1 MNILVNMEGV
11 LKMDLTN
18 ISGLILTPSANDNEI
33 LKVENE
39 MDVKLPY
46 SFKNLLKTSNGLS
59 TEEGIVIYGTKDIV
73 ERNETW
79 ETQVYAQGYIAIGDN
94 SGGGVFLMYQGDR
107 EKSILIVDSGDMTI
121 EHSNLVTSDINQ
133 WIKSGLLIETD
144 ETVDNINWSE
154 YCKVVLID
162 TPDGGLKD
170 LLKIK
175 NVFGLNI
182 TAADL
187 LKGSKNPPF
196 ILVDEFPYGKAKKL
210 VEKLGNMK
218 IELRTIN

>member
-1 MNILVNMEGV
+1 MTILVKLEGV

-18 ISGLILTPSANDNEI
+18 ISGLILTPSANDSEI

-39 MDVKLPY
+39 MNVKLPY
-46 SFKNLLKTSNGLS
+46 SFKDLLKTSNGLS
-59 TEEGIVIYGTKDIV
+59 TKEGIVIYGTEDIV

-79 ETQVYAQGYIAIGDN
+79 ETQVYAQGYIAIGDD
-94 SGGGVFLMYQGDR
+94 SGGGVFLMSQG
-107 EKSILIVDSGDMTI
+107 EGKKSVLIVDSGDMTI

-133 WIKSGLLIETD
+133 WIKSGFLIEID
-144 ETVDNINWSE
+144 ETVDNINSSK
-154 YCKVVLID
+154 YCKVVLTD

-187 LKGSKNPPF
+187 LKGSKNLPF
-196 ILVDEFPYGKAKKL
+196 ILVDEFPYGKAKTL
-210 VEKLGNMK
+210 IEKLGNMK
-218 IELRTIN
+218 IELRTTN